1 MVYLFVKWHL
11 LDPSL
16 KSGQPCFNF
25 RLKYMA
31 HPIEYSVIR
40 VQNADTLGNFIIQ
53 ISCTAN
59 ITFIYTFNIYL
70 CFVHYLIFALIAL
83 YSFEAAVPQKSK
95 IDPLSKNP
103 QYRIS
108 ENKHLWLRSETYSF
122 FISLIFKLAKTPWS
136 KVGRRS
142 MCHTTQDLGKI

>member
-1 MVYLFVKWHL
+1 
-11 LDPSL
+11 
-16 KSGQPCFNF
+16 
-25 RLKYMA
+25 MA

-83 YSFEAAVPQKSK
+83 YSFEAAVPQKRK
-95 IDPLSKNP
+95 
-103 QYRIS
+103 
-108 ENKHLWLRSETYSF
+108 
-122 FISLIFKLAKTPWS
+122 LIHYLKTLHTELVKTSIYGLEVKLTLYS
-136 KVGRRS
+136 KV
-142 MCHTTQDLGKI
+142 